1 MEHPLAILKKYW
13 DFDSFRPLQGPIIE
27 SVLDGKDTLA
37 LLPTGGG
44 KSLCY
49 QVPAL
54 CLPGVALVISPLIAL
69 MKDQVEQLK
78 KRKIPAAAI
87 YSGMPYAEID
97 RVLDNAVYGDLK
109 LLYLSPERLTTDLAL
124 ERIRRM
130 QVSLLAVDEAHCIS
144 QWGYDFRPAY
154 LNIGAVRELI
164 PKTPVLALTATAI
177 PEVVTDIQEKLQFP
191 ETNVF
196 QKSFARPNL
205 SYIVRKEENKI
216 GKLAD
221 MLKKQPG
228 TAIVY
233 VRNRRK
239 TQEVALQLQRMGFTA
254 SFYHAGLEHD
264 ERAKRQDEWM
274 QGTVHAMVCTNAFG
288 MGIDKPDVRLVVH
301 LDLPDSPE
309 AYFQEAGRAGRDE
322 KRSYAVLLYDDF
334 DVQLLEE
341 NFSRSFPDPKEIRRV
356 YQALGSYLQLAVGS
370 GAGVSYNFDLAAFSR
385 AFEFNPREALAA
397 LKVLEQAGWITLS
410 DAVYIPGSFFIR
422 VTREEL
428 YDFELK
434 NPAVERIL
442 KAMLRTYTGAFQ
454 QYVSLR
460 EDQLARFL
468 RMEKQGV
475 VTALQAFHRAGI
487 IDYRPPRDAPQLTFL
502 LDRVD
507 ARNVQI
513 DRQWYDFRKKRSRER
528 IDQMIAYVRELHC
541 RSQQLV
547 GYFGEKD
554 APRCGHCDV
563 CREHYKSTPSGPG
576 FDKLKDRIRELVLAQ
591 KLDEK
596 ALAGF
601 FRGRDQARIPEVLAY
616 LMDEGWLAESDGKL
630 VWNE

>member
-1 MEHPLAILKKYW
+1 MEHPLVILKKYW
-13 DFDSFRPLQGPIIE
+13 NFDSFRPLQESIID
-27 SVLDGKDTLA
+27 SVLEGKDTLA

-54 CLPGVALVISPLIAL
+54 CQPGVTLVISPLIAL

-78 KRKIPAAAI
+78 KRQISAAAI

-97 RVLDNAVYGDLK
+97 RVLDNAVYGGLK
-109 LLYLSPERLTTDLAL
+109 LLYLSPERLATDLAM

-130 QVSLLAVDEAHCIS
+130 HISLLAVDEAHCIS

-154 LNIGAVRELI
+154 LNIGAIRELI
-164 PKTPVLALTATAI
+164 PQTPVLALTATAI
-177 PEVVTDIQEKLQFP
+177 PEVVTDIQEKLHFP
-191 ETNVF
+191 QPHVF

-205 SYIVRKEENKI
+205 SYVVRKEENKI

-264 ERAKRQDEWM
+264 DRAKRQDEWM
-274 QGTVHAMVCTNAFG
+274 RGAVHAMVCTNAFG

-309 AYFQEAGRAGRDE
+309 AYFQEAGRAGRDGE
-322 KRSYAVLLYDDF
+322 RAYAVLVYDDS
-334 DVQLLEE
+334 DIRLLEE
-341 NFSRSFPDPKEIRRV
+341 NFSRAFPEPKEIRRV
-356 YQALGSYLQLAVGS
+356 YQALGSFLQLAVGS
-370 GAGVSYNFDLAAFSR
+370 GAGESFNFDLAAFSK
-385 AFEFNPREALAA
+385 AFQFKPREALSA
-397 LKVLEQAGWITLS
+397 LKVLEQAAWLTLS

-422 VTREEL
+422 VTREQL

-434 NPAVERIL
+434 NPSVERIL
-442 KAMLRTYTGAFQ
+442 KALLRTYTGAFQ
-454 QYVSLR
+454 QHVSLR

-468 RMEKQGV
+468 RMEKKAL

-507 ARNVQI
+507 ARHVQI
-513 DRQWYDFRKKRSRER
+513 DRQWYDFRKKRARER

-563 CREHYKSTPSGPG
+563 CLEHYKTIPSGPE
-576 FDKLKDRIRELVLAQ
+576 FDKLRDRIRDLLLSQA
-591 KLDEK
+591 LDEK

-616 LMDEGWLAESDGKL
+616 LMDEGWVVEGEEGLE
-630 VWNE
+630 WEE